1 MVDIIR
7 IEARWIVPVIPRET
21 VLENHALVVRGA
33 EILDLLPS
41 VAAQKK
47 ISNKPV
53 TTFTK
58 SLADSRPD

>member
-21 VLENHALVVRGA
+21 VLENHALVVRGS

-41 VAAQKK
+41 LAAQKK
-47 ISNKPV
+47 IPNKPV
-53 TTFTK
+53 TTVTR
-58 SLADSRPD
+58 SLAYSRAD